1 MNGKDKLI
9 TRRRKMKN
17 KDTGRAGQAR
27 FFKNG
32 KQVDMSYF
40 MSKDD
45 ARLKALALNW
55 NCQYCDYKGNFE
67 TIA

>member
-1 MNGKDKLI
+1 MYTKDI
-9 TRRRKMKN
+9 IRPCT
-17 KDTGRAGQAR
+17 AR

-32 KQVDMSYF
+32 KQVDISYF
-40 MSKDD
+40 MTEGN

-55 NCQYCDYKGNFE
+55 NCQICDYKGEFK